1 MESVSFDLRARTF
14 DEHGISFGP
23 VKATSKTKAKYQK
36 DRRSQVLQRYRTT
49 RTTEYVRGRKLKR
62 SGVSWIIDR
71 SGRSML
77 VRVRSRELD
86 ANVRRGHFRDAS
98 QTETTVV
105 SAFEM
110 QRSFSKTIF
119 FLHSFGRQRKE
130 SFSWKDKFIV
140 QTNRNFVLF
149 FSFFSMKKKINVSGT
164 CSFYF
169 IVKRGIIFLEA

>member
-1 MESVSFDLRARTF
+1 
-14 DEHGISFGP
+14 
-23 VKATSKTKAKYQK
+23 
-36 DRRSQVLQRYRTT
+36 
-49 RTTEYVRGRKLKR
+49 
-62 SGVSWIIDR
+62 
-71 SGRSML
+71 ML

-110 QRSFSKTIF
+110 QGSFSKTIF
-119 FLHSFGRQRKE
+119 FLHFFDRQRKE
-130 SFSWKDKFIV
+130 SFSWKDEFIV
-140 QTNRNFVLF
+140 QTNRNFVLLF
-149 FSFFSMKKKINVSGT
+149 FPFFSMKKKTNVSGT